1 MENKKIIQFGSLS
14 FILLTVLYLFF
25 LGSIVGRVAQK
36 KELGN
41 ILERES
47 QAFYTLEVHAAQK
60 NKSRNL
66 NSFFELGYAESQKF
80 EVIKTVRNVASLRAS
95 NY

>member
-14 FILLTVLYLFF
+14 FVLLTVLYLFF

-36 KELGN
+36 KELSN

-47 QAFYTLEVHAAQK
+47 QAFYTLEAHAAQK
-60 NKSRNL
+60 NKNQNL

-80 EVIKTVRNVASLRAS
+80 EVIKTVRNVASLKAS